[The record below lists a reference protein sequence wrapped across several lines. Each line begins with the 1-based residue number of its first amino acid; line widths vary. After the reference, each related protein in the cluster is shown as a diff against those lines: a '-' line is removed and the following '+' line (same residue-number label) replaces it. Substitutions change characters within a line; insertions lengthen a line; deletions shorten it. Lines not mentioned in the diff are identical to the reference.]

1 MSTLALKDCKGK
13 TLGEVALSDRFAVN
27 DKGSQAVFQSVINYQ
42 AHQHQGSANTQGKGA
57 VAGSGKKPWKQ
68 KGLGRARAGYRQSPV
83 WRGGAVA
90 FGPHPRKVR
99 KKLPRRVARLAFA
112 RAIGERAAQGGIT
125 VLEDLKIDTPKTKEI
140 TSLLKTL
147 EVQGKV
153 LLVLSELDTNLC
165 LAVRNLQDVEVVCA
179 ENMNTYQVVRYP
191 QILITKAAMEKLE
204 QRVA

>member
-1 MSTLALKDCKGK
+1 MSTLAVIDCKGK
-13 TLGEVALSDRFAVN
+13 TQGEVALSDKFAVT

-90 FGPHPRKVR
+90 WGPHPHKVR
-99 KKLPRRVARLAFA
+99 KKLPRKVARLAFT
-112 RAIGERAAQGGIT
+112 RAFGERAAEGKIT
-125 VLEDLKIDTPKTKEI
+125 VLEELKFETPKTKEI

-147 EVQGKV
+147 CVQGKV
-153 LLVLSELDTNLC
+153 LLVIEDFDTNIG
-165 LAVRNLQDVEVVCA
+165 LAARNLQDVEVTCA
-179 ENMNTYQVVRYP
+179 DNLNTWQVVRYP
-191 QILITKAAMEKLE
+191 QILITQAAVKKIEE
-204 QRVA
+204 RVA